1 MKTKKEKEIEEKVP
15 ETSKQPTSNVR
26 SYFTKEINDQI
37 VGMTTKEMEILMKD
51 LINTRNCIAL
61 LKYTSMRTPLLDALL
76 RATNPIK
83 DPHTISWA
91 QGAMA
96 GICDIET
103 YIIDLNAP
111 EPEAENK
118 SKEGE
123 STEIHPEGIIG

>member
-51 LINTRNCIAL
+51 LINTRNWIAL
-61 LKYTSMRTPLLDALL
+61 LKYTSMRTPLLDAQL